1 MAHYTLLIASSAPA
15 LVAGLAA
22 AAGCQ
27 LAASCDIV
35 LATEHSTFSTPGAD
49 VGLFC
54 STPGI
59 AVSRS
64 ANLKM
69 AAYMVLTGRSI
80 TANEALVAGLI
91 TRVVQ
96 NDSELQSETD
106 AVLQSILAKSRSV
119 IALGKK
125 FFYRQI
131 ELDLPTAY
139 SQGSCTMVDNLQLKD
154 GQEGIKAFIGKRKP
168 AWSHSSE

>member
-80 TANEALVAGLI
+80 TAN
-91 TRVVQ
+91 
-96 NDSELQSETD
+96 
-106 AVLQSILAKSRSV
+106 
-119 IALGKK
+119 GK
-125 FFYRQI
+125 
-131 ELDLPTAY
+131 E
-139 SQGSCTMVDNLQLKD
+139 
-154 GQEGIKAFIGKRKP
+154 
-168 AWSHSSE
+168 